1 MATAHYEEAD
11 DRGTRGRSS
20 SGTSNRG
27 GSRSSTKRTAAAGLS
42 SAALFD
48 IVDRLGVVDLVVD
61 RVKSR
66 LEEVEVDDILDEIG
80 DYLKRNPEVMVVAL
94 GAITIAAGALVYL
107 NKRNDREP
115 RVREPRE
122 TGQSSQRKTTKSSR

>member
-11 DRGTRGRSS
+11 DRGTRSRNS
-20 SGTSNRG
+20 SGTSKRG
-27 GSRSSTKRTAAAGLS
+27 GSRSSTKRSAAAAGLS

-107 NKRNDREP
+107 NKRNEREP
-115 RVREPRE
+115 SA
-122 TGQSSQRKTTKSSR
+122 TGTQQRKTTKSSR

>member
-11 DRGTRGRSS
+11 DRGTRSRNS
-20 SGTSNRG
+20 SGTGNRG
-27 GSRSSTKRTAAAGLS
+27 GSRSSTKRSAAAAGLS

-107 NKRNDREP
+107 NKRNEREP
-115 RVREPRE
+115 RA
-122 TGQSSQRKTTKSSR
+122 TGTQQRKTTKSSR

>member
-1 MATAHYEEAD
+1 MATANSKEAD
-11 DRGTRGRSS
+11 DRGTKTRRNTSS
-20 SGTSNRG
+20 SKR
-27 GSRSSTKRTAAAGLS
+27 RTAATAGLS

-48 IVDRLGVVDLVVD
+48 IVNRLGVVDLLVD

-66 LEEVEVDDILDEIG
+66 LEEVEVDDILDEIR

-107 NKRNDREP
+107 NKRNERP
-115 RVREPRE
+115 APRE
-122 TGQSSQRKTTKSSR
+122 TAQPKTKKSSR

>member
-1 MATAHYEEAD
+1 MATANYEEAD
-11 DRGTRGRSS
+11 DRGTTSRRNSGSS
-20 SGTSNRG
+20 SSKR
-27 GSRSSTKRTAAAGLS
+27 RSTAAAGLS

-107 NKRNDREP
+107 NKRNERP
-115 RVREPRE
+115 APRE
-122 TGQSSQRKTTKSSR
+122 TTQRKTAKSSR

>member
-1 MATAHYEEAD
+1 MATANYEEAD
-11 DRGTRGRSS
+11 DRGARGRSS
-20 SGTSNRG
+20 SGTSSRG
-27 GSRSSTKRTAAAGLS
+27 GSRSSTKRSAAVAGLS

-107 NKRNDREP
+107 NKRNERDEP
-115 RVREPRE
+115 RQIAQP
-122 TGQSSQRKTTKSSR
+122 QRKSAKSSR

>member
-20 SGTSNRG
+20 
-27 GSRSSTKRTAAAGLS
+27 TKRSAAVSGLS

-48 IVDRLGVVDLVVD
+48 IVDRLGVVDLVVE

-107 NKRNDREP
+107 NKRNEREP
-115 RVREPRE
+115 RQ
-122 TGQSSQRKTTKSSR
+122 TGQTQRKTSKSSR

>member
-1 MATAHYEEAD
+1 MATANYEEAD
-11 DRGTRGRSS
+11 DRGTRGRNS

-27 GSRSSTKRTAAAGLS
+27 GSRSGTKRSAAVVGLS

-94 GAITIAAGALVYL
+94 GAITIAAAIMQRIGA
-107 NKRNDREP
+107 NKRRVSNVADIEDCP
-115 RVREPRE
+115 RSARVIHCI
-122 TGQSSQRKTTKSSR
+122 

>member
-1 MATAHYEEAD
+1 MATANYEEAD

-27 GSRSSTKRTAAAGLS
+27 GSRSTKRTAAAAGLS

-107 NKRNDREP
+107 NKRNEREP

-122 TGQSSQRKTTKSSR
+122 TGQSRKPSKSSR

>member
-1 MATAHYEEAD
+1 MATANYEEAD

-27 GSRSSTKRTAAAGLS
+27 GSRSTKRTAAVAGLS

-107 NKRNDREP
+107 NKRNE
-115 RVREPRE
+115 REPRE
-122 TGQSSQRKTTKSSR
+122 SASTASRKTSKSSR

>member
-1 MATAHYEEAD
+1 MATASK
-11 DRGTRGRSS
+11 R
-20 SGTSNRG
+20 
-27 GSRSSTKRTAAAGLS
+27 RTAAAGLN

-61 RVKSR
+61 RMKSR
-66 LEEVEVDDILDEIG
+66 LEEVEVDDVLDEIG

-107 NKRNDREP
+107 NKRNERP
-115 RVREPRE
+115 APRE
-122 TGQSSQRKTTKSSR
+122 TAQTQRRKTAKSSR

>member
-1 MATAHYEEAD
+1 MATANYEEAD
-11 DRGTRGRSS
+11 DRGSRGRSS

-27 GSRSSTKRTAAAGLS
+27 GSRGSTKRTAAMAGLS
-42 SAALFD
+42 RAALFD

-107 NKRNDREP
+107 NKRNEREP

-122 TGQSSQRKTTKSSR
+122 TGTTRKTAKSSR